1 MTTAQCPADAFCEE
15 LEHGAVCVP
24 RLATGKVCD
33 DDEQCAASDFC
44 KVITLAEVELET
56 GTCHKR
62 LAFGAGCDPLVGGC
76 FDGLACD
83 EASEVCAAIPDS
95 AGEGCVADESPCGA
109 GTGLVCEAG
118 LCELEPFVGDA
129 CDPGATTSGCR
140 FGYCNADLASGVGE
154 CAVFLAPH
162 AACSNDAECGALDC
176 IQGQCD
182 RPVTRCIASLHDIN
196 LGFRYRIR

>member
-1 MTTAQCPADAFCEE
+1 VTTAQCPADAFCEE

-129 CDPGATTSGCR
+129 CDPGATTSGC
-140 FGYCNADLASGVGE
+140 AS
-154 CAVFLAPH
+154 ATAMPISR
-162 AACSNDAECGALDC
+162 AASASARSSL
-176 IQGQCD
+176 
-182 RPVTRCIASLHDIN
+182 RRMPRARTMPSAARSTASRASAIAQ
-196 LGFRYRIR
+196 